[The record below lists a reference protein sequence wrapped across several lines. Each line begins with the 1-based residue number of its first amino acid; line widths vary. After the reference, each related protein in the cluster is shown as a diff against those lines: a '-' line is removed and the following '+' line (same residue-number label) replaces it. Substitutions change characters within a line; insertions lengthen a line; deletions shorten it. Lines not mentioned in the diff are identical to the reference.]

1 MINANSNSTGH
12 TIKLAR
18 ARKQIRLDDGLIA
31 DLRKARLDSSVSRNE
46 LAFRMGITA
55 KDVSDIEDGRVSPSL
70 QDLRRYANALGRTI
84 TYQVNDGTGS
94 SYNMNS

>member
-12 TIKLAR
+12 AIKLAR

-31 DLRKARLDSSVSRNE
+31 DLRKARLVSSVSRSE
-46 LAFRMGITA
+46 LAFRMGVTV
-55 KDVSDIEDGRVSPSL
+55 KYVSDIEDSRVSPSL

-84 TYQVNDGTGS
+84 TYQVNDDTGNF
-94 SYNMNS
+94 YD

>member
-1 MINANSNSTGH
+1 MVDTNSNSTGH
-12 TIKLAR
+12 AIRLAR

-31 DLRKARLDSSVSRNE
+31 DLRKARLDSSVSRGE
-46 LAFRMGITA
+46 LAFRMGVAA

-84 TYQVNDGTGS
+84 TYQVNDDTDS
-94 SYNMNS
+94 SYD

>member
-1 MINANSNSTGH
+1 MVDTNSTGH

-31 DLRKARLDSSVSRNE
+31 DLRKARLDSSVSRSE
-46 LAFRMGITA
+46 LAFRMGVAT

-84 TYQVNDGTGS
+84 TYQVNDDTGN
-94 SYNMNS
+94 SYD

>member
-1 MINANSNSTGH
+1 MVDTNSTGH

-46 LAFRMGITA
+46 LAFRMGVTA
-55 KDVSDIEDGRVSPSL
+55 KNVSDIEDSRVSPSL

-84 TYQVNDGTGS
+84 TYQVNDDTG
-94 SYNMNS
+94 NSHD